1 MAKQA
6 NIEVEGTVIKA
17 SGGGLYDVR
26 LDNDFEVK
34 CHLNGKMKKFKIRI
48 LPSDSVVVEMSP
60 YDLSK
65 GRITLR
71 K

>member
-6 NIEVEGTVIKA
+6 NITVNGTITKA
-17 SGGGLYDVR
+17 AGGGLYDVE
-26 LDNDFEVK
+26 LESGHSIK
-34 CHLNGKMKKFKIRI
+34 CHLNGKMNKFRIRV
-48 LPSDSVVVEMSP
+48 LPGDDVEVEMSP
-60 YDLSK
+60 YDLTK

>member
-6 NIEVEGTVIKA
+6 NIEAEGTVVKA
-17 SGGGLYDVR
+17 SGGGLYDVQ
-26 LDNDFEVK
+26 LENDFIVK

-48 LPSDSVVVEMSP
+48 LPGDAVIVEMSP
-60 YDLSK
+60 YDLTK
-65 GRITLR
+65 GRIILR